1 MQIAQG
7 TFRRVSPASFAEK
20 VGLPMGWIVVRH
32 DHVAEKLNRRK
43 THGRWV
49 SVKSAHGKVYRVLR
63 YSVNL
68 QTSQIVMDWVGWIDL
83 QGRTDQETEE
93 VPLTI
98 STARFWEHLVIP
110 FKHIDPGYRMSAWL
124 GAISVALGALSVIL
138 SIVLSGG

>member
-1 MQIAQG
+1 MRIAQRSFKR
-7 TFRRVSPASFAEK
+7 TSPASFAEK

-32 DHVAEKLNRRK
+32 DHVAEKLKRRK

-49 SVKSAHGKVYRVLR
+49 SIKSTKGKVYRVLR

-68 QTSQIVMDWVGWIDL
+68 PADQIVMDWVGWIDL

-93 VPLTI
+93 VQLTI
-98 STARFWEHLVIP
+98 STARLWEHIVIP

-138 SIVLSGG
+138 SVVLSGS